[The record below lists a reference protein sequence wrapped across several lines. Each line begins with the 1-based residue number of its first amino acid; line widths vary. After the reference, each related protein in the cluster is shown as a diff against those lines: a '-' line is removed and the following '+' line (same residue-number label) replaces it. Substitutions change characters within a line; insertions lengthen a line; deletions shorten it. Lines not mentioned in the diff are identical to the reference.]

1 MIFTNIVPRV
11 SETDGVGH
19 INNVFVPI
27 WFEAG
32 RREIFRIFS
41 PKLDFLNWKL
51 ALVKVTVEYVDQLYL
66 AEEVEIRT
74 GIEKIGNSSFTIKE
88 EIHQSGAKILSEEI
102 GKSIDFVMVILHSG
116 CSLSFA
122 QDSQTPC
129 AYLEV
134 KNVGK
139 LPGEKTQRLSNK
151 LTSLICDKLR
161 VRPEQIYIEFQ
172 ESERHLWGWNGA
184 TFEK

>member
-1 MIFTNIVPRV
+1 LIFTNIVPRV

-32 RREIFRIFS
+32 RREIFQIFS
-41 PKLDFLNWKL
+41 PKLDFINWKL

-88 EIHQSGAKILSEEI
+88 EIHQTNRLCAKGEAIYVNYNFKEKRSEAI
-102 GKSIDFVMVILHSG
+102 SDKI
-116 CSLSFA
+116 
-122 QDSQTPC
+122 
-129 AYLEV
+129 
-134 KNVGK
+134 
-139 LPGEKTQRLSNK
+139 R
-151 LTSLICDKLR
+151 DKLQS
-161 VRPEQIYIEFQ
+161 VKFV
-172 ESERHLWGWNGA
+172 ER
-184 TFEK
+184 

>member
-41 PKLDFLNWKL
+41 PNLDFVNWKL
-51 ALVKVTVEYVDQLYL
+51 ALVKVTIEYLDQLYL
-66 AEEVEIRT
+66 AENVEIRT

-88 EIHQSGAKILSEEI
+88 EIHQTDRLCAKGEATYVNYNFNEKKSETISNEI
-102 GKSIDFVMVILHSG
+102 
-116 CSLSFA
+116 
-122 QDSQTPC
+122 
-129 AYLEV
+129 
-134 KNVGK
+134 
-139 LPGEKTQRLSNK
+139 R
-151 LTSLICDKLR
+151 DKLQS
-161 VRPEQIYIEFQ
+161 VKFIE
-172 ESERHLWGWNGA
+172 N
-184 TFEK
+184 

>member
-41 PKLDFLNWKL
+41 PNLDFLNWKL

-88 EIHQSGAKILSEEI
+88 EIHQTNRLCAKGEAIYVNYNFKEKRSEVISDEI
-102 GKSIDFVMVILHSG
+102 
-116 CSLSFA
+116 
-122 QDSQTPC
+122 
-129 AYLEV
+129 
-134 KNVGK
+134 
-139 LPGEKTQRLSNK
+139 R
-151 LTSLICDKLR
+151 DKLQSMKF
-161 VRPEQIYIEFQ
+161 V
-172 ESERHLWGWNGA
+172 
-184 TFEK
+184 EK

>member
-41 PKLDFLNWKL
+41 PNLDFINWKL
-51 ALVKVTVEYVDQLYL
+51 ALVRVTVDYLDQLYL
-66 AEEVEIRT
+66 AEHVEIRT

-88 EIHQSGAKILSEEI
+88 EIHQTNRVCAKGQAIYVNYNFRDKKSEPISNEI
-102 GKSIDFVMVILHSG
+102 RNRLESIKFV
-116 CSLSFA
+116 
-122 QDSQTPC
+122 
-129 AYLEV
+129 E
-134 KNVGK
+134 
-139 LPGEKTQRLSNK
+139 E
-151 LTSLICDKLR
+151 
-161 VRPEQIYIEFQ
+161 
-172 ESERHLWGWNGA
+172 
-184 TFEK
+184 

>member
-41 PKLDFLNWKL
+41 SNLDFVNWKL
-51 ALVKVTVEYVDQLYL
+51 ALVKVTIEYVDQLYL
-66 AEEVEIRT
+66 AENVEIRT

-88 EIHQSGAKILSEEI
+88 EIHQTDRLCAKGEAIYVNYNFNEKKSETISNEI
-102 GKSIDFVMVILHSG
+102 
-116 CSLSFA
+116 
-122 QDSQTPC
+122 
-129 AYLEV
+129 
-134 KNVGK
+134 
-139 LPGEKTQRLSNK
+139 R
-151 LTSLICDKLR
+151 DKLQS
-161 VRPEQIYIEFQ
+161 VKFIE
-172 ESERHLWGWNGA
+172 N
-184 TFEK
+184 

>member
-41 PKLDFLNWKL
+41 PNLDFVNWKL

-66 AEEVEIRT
+66 ADNVEIRT
-74 GIEKIGNSSFTIKE
+74 GIEKIGTSSFTIKE
-88 EIHQSGAKILSEEI
+88 EIYQTDRLCARGEAIYVNYNFKEKKSEAISYEVREKLQS
-102 GKSIDFVMVILHSG
+102 
-116 CSLSFA
+116 
-122 QDSQTPC
+122 
-129 AYLEV
+129 V
-134 KNVGK
+134 KF
-139 LPGEKTQRLSNK
+139 
-151 LTSLICDKLR
+151 
-161 VRPEQIYIEFQ
+161 IE
-172 ESERHLWGWNGA
+172 
-184 TFEK
+184 T

>member
-41 PKLDFLNWKL
+41 PNLDFLDWKL

-66 AEEVEIRT
+66 AENVEVRT
-74 GIEKIGNSSFTIKE
+74 GIEKIGTSSFTIRE
-88 EIHQSGAKILSEEI
+88 EIHQTNRLCARGQAIYVNYNFTEKRSEAIPKKIRNRLE
-102 GKSIDFVMVILHSG
+102 SIDF
-116 CSLSFA
+116 
-122 QDSQTPC
+122 
-129 AYLEV
+129 LE
-134 KNVGK
+134 K
-139 LPGEKTQRLSNK
+139 
-151 LTSLICDKLR
+151 
-161 VRPEQIYIEFQ
+161 
-172 ESERHLWGWNGA
+172 
-184 TFEK
+184 

>member
-41 PKLDFLNWKL
+41 PNLNFVNWKL
-51 ALVKVTVEYVDQLYL
+51 ALVKVTIEYLDQLYL
-66 AEEVEIRT
+66 AENVEIRT

-88 EIHQSGAKILSEEI
+88 EIHQTDRLCAKGEAIYVNYNFNEKKSETISNEI
-102 GKSIDFVMVILHSG
+102 
-116 CSLSFA
+116 
-122 QDSQTPC
+122 
-129 AYLEV
+129 
-134 KNVGK
+134 
-139 LPGEKTQRLSNK
+139 R
-151 LTSLICDKLR
+151 DKL
-161 VRPEQIYIEFQ
+161 QSIKFIE
-172 ESERHLWGWNGA
+172 N
-184 TFEK
+184 

>member
-41 PKLDFLNWKL
+41 PKLDFINWKL

-88 EIHQSGAKILSEEI
+88 EIHQTNRLCAKGEAIYVNYNFKEKRSEAISDEI
-102 GKSIDFVMVILHSG
+102 
-116 CSLSFA
+116 
-122 QDSQTPC
+122 
-129 AYLEV
+129 
-134 KNVGK
+134 
-139 LPGEKTQRLSNK
+139 R
-151 LTSLICDKLR
+151 DKLQS
-161 VRPEQIYIEFQ
+161 VKFIE
-172 ESERHLWGWNGA
+172 
-184 TFEK
+184 K

>member
-41 PKLDFLNWKL
+41 PNLDFVNWKL
-51 ALVKVTVEYVDQLYL
+51 ALVKVTIEYVDQLYL
-66 AEEVEIRT
+66 AENVEIRT

-88 EIHQSGAKILSEEI
+88 EIHQTDRLCAKGEAIYVNYDFNEKKSKTISNEI
-102 GKSIDFVMVILHSG
+102 
-116 CSLSFA
+116 
-122 QDSQTPC
+122 
-129 AYLEV
+129 
-134 KNVGK
+134 
-139 LPGEKTQRLSNK
+139 R
-151 LTSLICDKLR
+151 DKLQS
-161 VRPEQIYIEFQ
+161 VKFIE
-172 ESERHLWGWNGA
+172 N
-184 TFEK
+184 

>member
-41 PKLDFLNWKL
+41 PNLDFVNWQL

-66 AEEVEIRT
+66 AENVEVRT
-74 GIEKIGNSSFTIKE
+74 GIQKIGNSSFTIRE
-88 EIHQSGAKILSEEI
+88 EIIQTNRLCAKGEAVYVNYNFQENKSETISNEI
-102 GKSIDFVMVILHSG
+102 
-116 CSLSFA
+116 
-122 QDSQTPC
+122 
-129 AYLEV
+129 
-134 KNVGK
+134 
-139 LPGEKTQRLSNK
+139 R
-151 LTSLICDKLR
+151 DKLQSIKF
-161 VRPEQIYIEFQ
+161 VD
-172 ESERHLWGWNGA
+172 N
-184 TFEK
+184 

>member
-41 PKLDFLNWKL
+41 PNLDFVNWKL
-51 ALVKVTVEYVDQLYL
+51 ALVKVTVEYIDQLYL
-66 AEEVEIRT
+66 AENVEIRT

-88 EIHQSGAKILSEEI
+88 GIYQTNRLCAKGEAIYVNYNFKEKKSEAISKEI
-102 GKSIDFVMVILHSG
+102 
-116 CSLSFA
+116 
-122 QDSQTPC
+122 
-129 AYLEV
+129 
-134 KNVGK
+134 
-139 LPGEKTQRLSNK
+139 R
-151 LTSLICDKLR
+151 DKLQS
-161 VRPEQIYIEFQ
+161 VKFIE
-172 ESERHLWGWNGA
+172 S
-184 TFEK
+184 

>member
-41 PKLDFLNWKL
+41 PNLDIVNWKL

-66 AEEVEIRT
+66 AENVEVRT
-74 GIEKIGNSSFTIKE
+74 GIQKIGNSSFTIRE
-88 EIHQSGAKILSEEI
+88 EIFQTNRLCAKGEAIYVNYNFQENKSEAISNEI
-102 GKSIDFVMVILHSG
+102 
-116 CSLSFA
+116 
-122 QDSQTPC
+122 
-129 AYLEV
+129 
-134 KNVGK
+134 
-139 LPGEKTQRLSNK
+139 RNK
-151 LTSLICDKLR
+151 LQSIKFVDK
-161 VRPEQIYIEFQ
+161 
-172 ESERHLWGWNGA
+172 
-184 TFEK
+184 

>member
-41 PKLDFLNWKL
+41 PNLDFINWKL

-66 AEEVEIRT
+66 AENVEIRT
-74 GIEKIGNSSFTIKE
+74 GIEKIGNSSFSIRE
-88 EIHQSGAKILSEEI
+88 EIYQTDRICAKGEAIYVNYNFKEKKSETISNEI
-102 GKSIDFVMVILHSG
+102 RDKLHS
-116 CSLSFA
+116 
-122 QDSQTPC
+122 
-129 AYLEV
+129 V
-134 KNVGK
+134 KF
-139 LPGEKTQRLSNK
+139 
-151 LTSLICDKLR
+151 
-161 VRPEQIYIEFQ
+161 IE
-172 ESERHLWGWNGA
+172 N
-184 TFEK
+184 

>member
-41 PKLDFLNWKL
+41 PNLDFINWKL

-66 AEEVEIRT
+66 AEDVEIKT

-88 EIHQSGAKILSEEI
+88 EIYQTNRLCAMGEAIYVNYNFKEKKSEAISNEI
-102 GKSIDFVMVILHSG
+102 
-116 CSLSFA
+116 
-122 QDSQTPC
+122 
-129 AYLEV
+129 
-134 KNVGK
+134 
-139 LPGEKTQRLSNK
+139 R
-151 LTSLICDKLR
+151 DKL
-161 VRPEQIYIEFQ
+161 QSIKFIE
-172 ESERHLWGWNGA
+172 S
-184 TFEK
+184 

>member
-32 RREIFRIFS
+32 RREIIRIFS

-51 ALVKVTVEYVDQLYL
+51 ALVKVTVESVDQLYL

-88 EIHQSGAKILSEEI
+88 EIHQTNRLCAKGEAIYVNFNFKEKKSEAISNEI
-102 GKSIDFVMVILHSG
+102 
-116 CSLSFA
+116 
-122 QDSQTPC
+122 
-129 AYLEV
+129 
-134 KNVGK
+134 
-139 LPGEKTQRLSNK
+139 R
-151 LTSLICDKLR
+151 DKLQS
-161 VRPEQIYIEFQ
+161 VKFV
-172 ESERHLWGWNGA
+172 
-184 TFEK
+184 EK

>member
-41 PKLDFLNWKL
+41 PNLDFVNWKL
-51 ALVKVTVEYVDQLYL
+51 ALVKVTIEYLDQLYL
-66 AEEVEIRT
+66 ADNVEIRT

-88 EIHQSGAKILSEEI
+88 EIHQTDRLCAKGEAIYVNYDFNEKKSETISNEI
-102 GKSIDFVMVILHSG
+102 
-116 CSLSFA
+116 
-122 QDSQTPC
+122 
-129 AYLEV
+129 
-134 KNVGK
+134 
-139 LPGEKTQRLSNK
+139 R
-151 LTSLICDKLR
+151 DKLQS
-161 VRPEQIYIEFQ
+161 VKFIE
-172 ESERHLWGWNGA
+172 N
-184 TFEK
+184 

>member
-41 PKLDFLNWKL
+41 PNLDFVNWKL

-66 AEEVEIRT
+66 AQNVEIRT
-74 GIEKIGNSSFTIKE
+74 GIQKVGNSSFNIKE
-88 EIHQSGAKILSEEI
+88 EIYQTDRLCARGEAIYVNYNFKEKKSEPISTEI
-102 GKSIDFVMVILHSG
+102 
-116 CSLSFA
+116 
-122 QDSQTPC
+122 
-129 AYLEV
+129 
-134 KNVGK
+134 
-139 LPGEKTQRLSNK
+139 R
-151 LTSLICDKLR
+151 DKLQSIKFK
-161 VRPEQIYIEFQ
+161 E
-172 ESERHLWGWNGA
+172 N
-184 TFEK
+184 

>member
-41 PKLDFLNWKL
+41 PKLDFINWKL

-66 AEEVEIRT
+66 AEGVDIIT
-74 GIEKIGNSSFTIKE
+74 GIEKIGTSSFTIKE
-88 EIHQSGAKILSEEI
+88 EIHQTNRICAKGQAIYVNYNFRDKKSEPISNEI
-102 GKSIDFVMVILHSG
+102 RNRLESIKFVEG
-116 CSLSFA
+116 
-122 QDSQTPC
+122 
-129 AYLEV
+129 
-134 KNVGK
+134 
-139 LPGEKTQRLSNK
+139 
-151 LTSLICDKLR
+151 
-161 VRPEQIYIEFQ
+161 
-172 ESERHLWGWNGA
+172 
-184 TFEK
+184 

>member
-41 PKLDFLNWKL
+41 PKLDFVNWKL

-66 AEEVEIRT
+66 AENVEVRT
-74 GIEKIGNSSFTIKE
+74 GIQKIGNSSFTIRE
-88 EIHQSGAKILSEEI
+88 EICQTNRLCAKGEAIYVNYNFKENKSEAISNEI
-102 GKSIDFVMVILHSG
+102 
-116 CSLSFA
+116 
-122 QDSQTPC
+122 
-129 AYLEV
+129 
-134 KNVGK
+134 
-139 LPGEKTQRLSNK
+139 R
-151 LTSLICDKLR
+151 DKLQSIKF
-161 VRPEQIYIEFQ
+161 VD
-172 ESERHLWGWNGA
+172 
-184 TFEK
+184 K

>member
-41 PKLDFLNWKL
+41 PNLDFVNWKL

-66 AEEVEIRT
+66 AENVEIRT
-74 GIEKIGNSSFTIKE
+74 GIEKVGNSSFNIKE
-88 EIHQSGAKILSEEI
+88 EIYQTDRLCARGEAIYVNYNFKEKKSEPISTEI
-102 GKSIDFVMVILHSG
+102 
-116 CSLSFA
+116 
-122 QDSQTPC
+122 
-129 AYLEV
+129 
-134 KNVGK
+134 
-139 LPGEKTQRLSNK
+139 R
-151 LTSLICDKLR
+151 DKLQSIKFK
-161 VRPEQIYIEFQ
+161 E
-172 ESERHLWGWNGA
+172 N
-184 TFEK
+184 

>member
-41 PKLDFLNWKL
+41 PNLDFVNWKL

-66 AEEVEIRT
+66 AENVEIRT
-74 GIEKIGNSSFTIKE
+74 GIEKVGNSSFNIKE
-88 EIHQSGAKILSEEI
+88 EIYQTDRLCARGEAIYVNYNFKEKKSEPISTEI
-102 GKSIDFVMVILHSG
+102 
-116 CSLSFA
+116 
-122 QDSQTPC
+122 
-129 AYLEV
+129 
-134 KNVGK
+134 
-139 LPGEKTQRLSNK
+139 R
-151 LTSLICDKLR
+151 DKL
-161 VRPEQIYIEFQ
+161 QSIKFKD
-172 ESERHLWGWNGA
+172 N
-184 TFEK
+184 